1 VFEQTKI
8 NWNKARLQ
16 KLTDVR
22 NLVFY
27 AFTVLTL
34 AITWSGIK
42 TVQDNYELQKKIS
55 AIKQQDSIL
64 QLQNENT
71 ELQNKYFQTNEYLD
85 LAARQNLGLSA
96 PGETVMLVPLNVA
109 MKYVDASLAPKK
121 IQAAQTTDDKRS
133 KYARNIQAWR
143 DFLLGRKLNAD

>member
-109 MKYVDASLAPKK
+109 MKYVDPSLAPKK